1 MINVL
6 ITCMYV
12 LVREKK
18 KFLIDMIT
26 QVFNYCKYMK
36 HFKM

>member
-18 KFLIDMIT
+18 KILNRHDNTSFQLL
-26 QVFNYCKYMK
+26 
-36 HFKM
+36 

>member
-18 KFLIDMIT
+18 KK
-26 QVFNYCKYMK
+26 FNR
-36 HFKM
+36 HDNTSFQLL